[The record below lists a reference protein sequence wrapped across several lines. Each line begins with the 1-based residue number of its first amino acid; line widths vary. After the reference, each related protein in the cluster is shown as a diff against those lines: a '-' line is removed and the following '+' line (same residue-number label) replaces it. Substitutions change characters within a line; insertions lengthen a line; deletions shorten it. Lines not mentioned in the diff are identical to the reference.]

1 LATTALADG
10 VPAKVVA
17 ERLGHSS
24 VATTLDRYS
33 HVSEEQDRAA
43 AVALASKI
51 IGG

>member
-1 LATTALADG
+1 VFL
-10 VPAKVVA
+10 A

-24 VATTLDRYS
+24 VATTLDRYT

-51 IGG
+51 VSG